1 MDTLV
6 ETPWGEDSEDEEVVE
21 PSPDVEEIDEISKDD
36 PLEEKEIHDVLA
48 LPIRARPLFLNNEED
63 VVEFTL
69 SESKDGLESAS
80 IIVGEGLFRVVET
93 KMHQDG
99 VPRIDL
105 KMALDSEVT
114 GFQHIVEKPTAIE
127 MGVSGGLLLIGLIL
141 CIFPFSFT
149 MVLGIATILFG
160 IKFAPNYLERH
171 RLVFSSCGNTHV
183 YEINPI
189 YVFKPTFR
197 ASMALIGP
205 ALAEYMKT
213 GEIDSSTIDE
223 LHLGL
228 RAPSPAHEPL
238 QIAAPPQ
245 LNEQMPVGPPA
256 LVEIPVAS
264 SSPIMETTTPNIQ
277 TQTPA
282 EVAPTGGETVIIP
295 APPQA
300 IPQPNPLP
308 PPQAIPQPN
317 PLPTPQ
323 AIPQPNPLPTP
334 QAIPQPNPLP
344 TPQAIPQPTPLPPP
358 PQIVPQPNPLPLP
371 SAAIPQPT
379 PLPLPPAM
387 LPSQPSMQGFDTASL
402 PLDAPLPEAPRIPV
416 AAAPQEQTI
425 SQEEQDALMDELL

>member
-282 EVAPTGGETVIIP
+282 EVAPTEGETVVIP
-295 APPQA
+295 AP
-300 IPQPNPLP
+300 
-308 PPQAIPQPN
+308 
-317 PLPTPQ
+317 
-323 AIPQPNPLPTP
+323 P

>member
-69 SESKDGLESAS
+69 SESKDGLESSS

-114 GFQHIVEKPTAIE
+114 GFQHIIEKPTAIE

-205 ALAEYMKT
+205 TLAEYMKT
-213 GEIDSSTIDE
+213 GEINSSTIDE

-228 RAPSPAHEPL
+228 RSPIPAHEPL

-245 LNEQMPVGPPA
+245 LNERMPVGPPA

-264 SSPIMETTTPNIQ
+264 ASPIMEITTPNSQ

-282 EVAPTGGETVIIP
+282 EVTTTEGKTVTIP

-300 IPQPNPLP
+300 IPQPTPQVVPQPNPLPPPQPNPLP

-317 PLPTPQ
+317 PLP
-323 AIPQPNPLPTP
+323 
-334 QAIPQPNPLP
+334 
-344 TPQAIPQPTPLPPP
+344 PP

-371 SAAIPQPT
+371 PAVTPQPT
-379 PLPLPPAM
+379 PLPLPPAI

>member
-21 PSPDVEEIDEISKDD
+21 PSPDVEEINEISKDD

-48 LPIRARPLFLNNEED
+48 LPIRAKPLFLNNEED

-282 EVAPTGGETVIIP
+282 EVTPTEEKTVIIP
-295 APPQA
+295 A
-300 IPQPNPLP
+300 

-358 PQIVPQPNPLPLP
+358 PQIV
-371 SAAIPQPT
+371 PQPT

>member
-205 ALAEYMKT
+205 TLAEYMKT
-213 GEIDSSTIDE
+213 GEINSSTIDE

-228 RAPSPAHEPL
+228 RSPIPAHEPL

-245 LNEQMPVGPPA
+245 LNERMPVGPPA

-264 SSPIMETTTPNIQ
+264 ASPIMEITTPNSQ

-282 EVAPTGGETVIIP
+282 EVTTTEGKTVTIP

-300 IPQPNPLP
+300 IPQPTPQVVPQPNPLPPPQPNPLP

-317 PLPTPQ
+317 PLP
-323 AIPQPNPLPTP
+323 
-334 QAIPQPNPLP
+334 
-344 TPQAIPQPTPLPPP
+344 PP

-371 SAAIPQPT
+371 PAVTPQPT

>member
-48 LPIRARPLFLNNEED
+48 LPIRAKPLFLNNEED

-149 MVLGIATILFG
+149 MILGIATILFG

-282 EVAPTGGETVIIP
+282 EVAPTEGETVIIP

-308 PPQAIPQPN
+308 PPQAIPHPN
-317 PLPTPQ
+317 PLPPPQ
-323 AIPQPNPLPTP
+323 AIPQPNPLPP
-334 QAIPQPNPLP
+334 
-344 TPQAIPQPTPLPPP
+344 PQAIPQPTPLPPP
-358 PQIVPQPNPLPLP
+358 PQIV
-371 SAAIPQPT
+371 PQPT

>member
-6 ETPWGEDSEDEEVVE
+6 ETPWGEDSEDEKVVE
-21 PSPDVEEIDEISKDD
+21 SAPAAEEIDMISEEE
-36 PLEEKEIHDVLA
+36 PLEEKEVHDVHA
-48 LPIRARPLFLNNEED
+48 LPIRAKPLFLNNEED

-69 SESKDGLESAS
+69 FESKDGLESAS
-80 IIVGEGLFRVVET
+80 IIVGEGLFRIVET
-93 KMHQDG
+93 KVHQDG

-105 KMALDSEVT
+105 KMVLDSEVT
-114 GFQHIVEKPTAIE
+114 GFQHIVEKPTVIE
-127 MGVSGGLLLIGLIL
+127 MGVSGGLLLLGLIL

-171 RLVFSSCGNTHV
+171 RLVFSSCGSTHA
-183 YEINPI
+183 YDINPI
-189 YVFKPTFR
+189 NVFKPTFR

-205 ALAEYMKT
+205 TLAEYMKT
-213 GEIDSSTIDE
+213 GEIDSSSIDE
-223 LHLGL
+223 LHSSL
-228 RAPSPAHEPL
+228 RSQIAAHEPM

-245 LNEQMPVGPPA
+245 LNQQVPVGPPA

-264 SSPIMETTTPNIQ
+264 SSPIMEITAPNIQ

-282 EVAPTGGETVIIP
+282 EVAPTEGETVIIP

-317 PLPTPQ
+317 QLPPPQAVPQPTPQ
-323 AIPQPNPLPTP
+323 VIPQPN
-334 QAIPQPNPLP
+334 
-344 TPQAIPQPTPLPPP
+344 PLPPP

-371 SAAIPQPT
+371 PAVIPQPT

-387 LPSQPSMQGFDTASL
+387 LPSQPSIQRFDTASL

>member
-282 EVAPTGGETVIIP
+282 EVAPTEGETVVIP
-295 APPQA
+295 AP
-300 IPQPNPLP
+300 
-308 PPQAIPQPN
+308 
-317 PLPTPQ
+317 PQ

-371 SAAIPQPT
+371 SAAIPRPT

>member
-21 PSPDVEEIDEISKDD
+21 PTPDVEEIDEISKDD

-69 SESKDGLESAS
+69 SESKDGLESSS

-114 GFQHIVEKPTAIE
+114 GFQHIIEKPTAIE

-228 RAPSPAHEPL
+228 RSPIPAHEPL

-245 LNEQMPVGPPA
+245 LNERMPVGPPA
-256 LVEIPVAS
+256 FVEIPVAS
-264 SSPIMETTTPNIQ
+264 ASPIMEITTPNSQ

-282 EVAPTGGETVIIP
+282 EVTTTEGKTVTIP

-300 IPQPNPLP
+300 IPQPTPQVVPQPNPLPPPQPNPLP

-317 PLPTPQ
+317 PLP
-323 AIPQPNPLPTP
+323 
-334 QAIPQPNPLP
+334 
-344 TPQAIPQPTPLPPP
+344 PP

-371 SAAIPQPT
+371 PAVTPQPT
-379 PLPLPPAM
+379 PLPLPPAI

>member
-189 YVFKPTFR
+189 YVVKPTFR

-282 EVAPTGGETVIIP
+282 EVAPAGGETVIIP
-295 APPQA
+295 A
-300 IPQPNPLP
+300 

-358 PQIVPQPNPLPLP
+358 PQIV
-371 SAAIPQPT
+371 PQPT

>member
-6 ETPWGEDSEDEEVVE
+6 ETPWGEDSEPEEVVE
-21 PSPDVEEIDEISKDD
+21 STDTAKEINEISKES
-36 PLEEKEIHDVLA
+36 PLEDKEIHDVYV
-48 LPIRARPLFLNNEED
+48 LPIRAKPLFLNNGED

-99 VPRIDL
+99 IPRIDL

-127 MGVSGGLLLIGLIL
+127 MGVSGGLLLVGLIL
-141 CIFPFSFT
+141 CFLPFSFT
-149 MVLGIATILFG
+149 MILGIATFIFG
-160 IKFAPNYLERH
+160 IKLSPNYFERH
-171 RLVFSSCGNTHV
+171 RLVFSSCGSTHV
-183 YEINPI
+183 HDINPL
-189 YVFKPTFR
+189 YVFKPAFR

-205 ALAEYMKT
+205 TLAEYMKT
-213 GEIDSSTIDE
+213 GEIDSSSIDE
-223 LHLGL
+223 LHSSL
-228 RAPSPAHEPL
+228 RSPIPAHKPL

-245 LNEQMPVGPPA
+245 MKEQIPVGPPDM
-256 LVEIPVAS
+256 VEIPITSTPRTIEIATPNVQSQTPLGVTSAEENS
-264 SSPIMETTTPNIQ
+264 VVIPDPPKRPPQQNQLQAPTTPAP
-277 TQTPA
+277 TTPPPTTPPPTTPPPTTPA
-282 EVAPTGGETVIIP
+282 PTTPP
-295 APPQA
+295 APV

-308 PPQAIPQPN
+308 PPPPVIPKPR
-317 PLPTPQ
+317 
-323 AIPQPNPLPTP
+323 
-334 QAIPQPNPLP
+334 
-344 TPQAIPQPTPLPPP
+344 
-358 PQIVPQPNPLPLP
+358 
-371 SAAIPQPT
+371 
-379 PLPLPPAM
+379 PLPLPPAI

>member
-48 LPIRARPLFLNNEED
+48 LPIRAKPLFLNNEED

-149 MVLGIATILFG
+149 MILGIATILFG

-282 EVAPTGGETVIIP
+282 EVAPTEGETVIIP

-317 PLPTPQ
+317 PLPP
-323 AIPQPNPLPTP
+323 P

-358 PQIVPQPNPLPLP
+358 PQIV
-371 SAAIPQPT
+371 PQPT

>member
-6 ETPWGEDSEDEEVVE
+6 ETPWGEESEDEEVVE

-282 EVAPTGGETVIIP
+282 EVAPTEGETVIIP
-295 APPQA
+295 A
-300 IPQPNPLP
+300 

-358 PQIVPQPNPLPLP
+358 PQIV
-371 SAAIPQPT
+371 PQPT

>member
-21 PSPDVEEIDEISKDD
+21 PTPDVEEIDEISKED

-48 LPIRARPLFLNNEED
+48 LPIRAKPLFLNNEED

-69 SESKDGLESAS
+69 SESKDGLESSS

-114 GFQHIVEKPTAIE
+114 GFQHIIEKPTAIE

-205 ALAEYMKT
+205 TLAEYMKT
-213 GEIDSSTIDE
+213 GEINSSTIDE

-228 RAPSPAHEPL
+228 RSPIPAHEPL

-245 LNEQMPVGPPA
+245 LNERMPVGPPA

-264 SSPIMETTTPNIQ
+264 ASPIMEITTPNSQ

-282 EVAPTGGETVIIP
+282 EVTTTEGKTVTIP

-300 IPQPNPLP
+300 IPQPTPQVVPQPNPLPPPQPNPLP

-317 PLPTPQ
+317 PLP
-323 AIPQPNPLPTP
+323 
-334 QAIPQPNPLP
+334 
-344 TPQAIPQPTPLPPP
+344 PP

-371 SAAIPQPT
+371 PVVTPQPT
-379 PLPLPPAM
+379 PLPLPPAI

>member
-21 PSPDVEEIDEISKDD
+21 PTPDVEEIDEISKED

-48 LPIRARPLFLNNEED
+48 LPIRAKPLFLNNEED

-69 SESKDGLESAS
+69 SESKDGLESSS

-114 GFQHIVEKPTAIE
+114 GFQHIIEKPTAIE

-205 ALAEYMKT
+205 TLAEYMKT
-213 GEIDSSTIDE
+213 GEINSSTIDE

-228 RAPSPAHEPL
+228 RSPIPAHEPL

-245 LNEQMPVGPPA
+245 LNERMPVGPPA

-264 SSPIMETTTPNIQ
+264 ASPIMEITTPNSQ

-282 EVAPTGGETVIIP
+282 EVTTTEGKTVTIP

-300 IPQPNPLP
+300 IPQPT
-308 PPQAIPQPN
+308 PQVVPQPN
-317 PLPTPQ
+317 
-323 AIPQPNPLPTP
+323 
-334 QAIPQPNPLP
+334 
-344 TPQAIPQPTPLPPP
+344 PLPPP

-371 SAAIPQPT
+371 PVVTPQPT
-379 PLPLPPAM
+379 PLPLPPAI